1 MSHHSK
7 TLRSAVK
14 QVIFG
19 STQLVLPLRVLKNP
33 LHLSFCPSLLVNVT
47 NDGTVLFF
55 QHYTIPHVRENPS
68 ITWYLVPTFAFHF
81 FSGIVYLKEKMGTN
95 QRAPINLVKTY
106 FYFDLSP
113 WLFKGSCRM
122 QWFSFLCHWQTDT
135 LHDSDNCFYV
145 GKNPLIKG
153 MKNVLMFIDT
163 KDLILANQVF
173 FLCSVR

>member
-55 QHYTIPHVRENPS
+55 QHYTILHVRENPS

-81 FSGIVYLKEKMGTN
+81 FSGTVYLKEKMGTN

-122 QWFSFLCHWQTDT
+122 
-135 LHDSDNCFYV
+135 
-145 GKNPLIKG
+145 
-153 MKNVLMFIDT
+153 
-163 KDLILANQVF
+163 
-173 FLCSVR
+173 